1 MTDPAPSAIV
11 PVLQVAIG
19 PVILISGV
27 GLLLL
32 AMTNRFGRII
42 DRTRVLVA
50 EITAADP
57 AARAFADAQIAILWR
72 RARLMRTVITL
83 AGTSVLFAALLIAAL
98 FVAALLGLPWVP
110 LIVVLFGACLLC
122 LVVSVAGFVHDLGLS
137 LAALRL
143 ELDRVRDHADRA

>member
-1 MTDPAPSAIV
+1 MNAAPPSAIV

-42 DRTRVLVA
+42 DRTRELGRGLA
-50 EITAADP
+50 DADP
-57 AARAFADAQIAILWR
+57 AARAWADAQIAILWR

-83 AGTSVLFAALLIAAL
+83 AGTSVLFAALLILVL
-98 FVAALLGLPWVP
+98 FLAALLGLPWVAP
-110 LIVVLFGACLLC
+110 IVVLFAACLLC
-122 LVVSVAGFVHDLGLS
+122 LVLSVAGFVHDLRLS
-137 LAALRL
+137 LVALRL
-143 ELDRVRDHADRA
+143 ELDHVR